1 MKFTALAVAA
11 ALIAGPAAAATTG
24 LSALFYNAPADTI
37 ANTAQAKAQAVGAPT
52 ATFTATKLQYGTPGD
67 SFAIGTLSSFLG
79 ANATNLSGAGGDSF
93 QESVLVFSGLISLNA
108 GVNNFSVT
116 SDDGFELKI
125 DGTVVSFFDGLRG
138 PNSAPSTGSFT
149 APTAGHYAFDLLYY
163 EGNVSQARLEVALNG
178 KIIDDTVTKP
188 GVIPVPA
195 ALPLLASALGLFGLI
210 ARRRAA

>member
-24 LSALFYNAPADTI
+24 LSALFYNAPANTI

-52 ATFTATKLQYGTPGD
+52 ATFTATKLQYGVAPG
-67 SFAIGTLSSFLG
+67 FPIGTLSDFLG
-79 ANATNLSGAGGDSF
+79 ANATDLSGAGTDSF
-93 QESVLVFSGLISLNA
+93 QESVLVFSGLISLDA

-125 DGTVVSFFDGLRG
+125 DGTVVSSFDGLRG
-138 PNSAPSTGSFT
+138 PNSAPSTGSFN
-149 APTAGHYAFDLLYY
+149 ALTAGHYAFDLLYY
-163 EGNVSQARLEVALNG
+163 EGNVTQARLEVALNG

-188 GVIPVPA
+188 NVIPVPA
-195 ALPLLASALGLFGLI
+195 ALPLLASAFGLFGLI